1 MGLSFTEVLIWG
13 VSWSLRGWQWWWSPF
28 SRAGEHHPPCHQ
40 GRCWHLVS
48 LVMLQVLGC
57 ASLYQAVPSPF
68 PQIRS
73 LNRSELSLSALFP
86 ILSPLK
92 NFSLLFWASENV
104 TASMLLLCYYTG
116 NDIYS
121 WKVSIQKEIFIYMSQ
136 LSLKEKPEAQSLF
149 FSLKENLEVWL
160 HSLLWQFLNCINF

>member
-1 MGLSFTEVLIWG
+1 MGGFL
-13 VSWSLRGWQWWWSPF
+13 VSQKEAVVMITILQGWRTSP
-28 SRAGEHHPPCHQ
+28 SMSSGK
-40 GRCWHLVS
+40 GWHLVS
-48 LVMLQVLGC
+48 LVMLQILGC

-73 LNRSELSLSALFP
+73 LNTSELSLSALFP

-116 NDIYS
+116 NEIYS
-121 WKVSIQKEIFIYMSQ
+121 RKSLNPKGNIHLYESTQLERKTRGSI
-136 LSLKEKPEAQSLF
+136 
-149 FSLKENLEVWL
+149 
-160 HSLLWQFLNCINF
+160 SLL

>member
-1 MGLSFTEVLIWG
+1 MVMITILQ
-13 VSWSLRGWQWWWSPF
+13 GWTTS
-28 SRAGEHHPPCHQ
+28 PPCHQ
-40 GRCWHLVS
+40 GRGWHLVS
-48 LVMLQVLGC
+48 LVMLQMLGC

-73 LNRSELSLSALFP
+73 LNRSELSLSALFS

-104 TASMLLLCYYTG
+104 TASMLLLCYYTEMKYTHG
-116 NDIYS
+116 N
-121 WKVSIQKEIFIYMSQ
+121 VSIQKEIFIYMSQ

-149 FSLKENLEVWL
+149 FSLKENLEV
-160 HSLLWQFLNCINF
+160 